1 MPLRLASHLGC
12 SCSVRR
18 GPAARHCCF
27 IIVSSDIG
35 IVARYVRPPRSPRAR
50 QFREFRR
57 LPSADLNGGGLF
69 LVAITDAQKRIS
81 VRPSARSPN
90 DARADRMF
98 RYPRRH
104 RRGRGVLHEGLPGRL
119 SRGLL
124 PRSGGDLSTR
134 QSVGRGRLARGQPMP
149 WGATRRH
156 RAVGNRALPLRLR
169 PEVCT
174 LDNVVGQP

>member
-57 LPSADLNGGGLF
+57 LPSADSNGGGLF

-81 VRPSARSPN
+81 VPAVATVQSTPRGTPKAAASRSTPLPCFIRRSAATGGRCAPQRWPGFREAAAQPPWRTSLLLWKSKRDQRAGSEGRPHRARR
-90 DARADRMF
+90 D
-98 RYPRRH
+98 
-104 RRGRGVLHEGLPGRL
+104 GR
-119 SRGLL
+119 
-124 PRSGGDLSTR
+124 R
-134 QSVGRGRLARGQPMP
+134 QSDHPARN
-149 WGATRRH
+149 A
-156 RAVGNRALPLRLR
+156 
-169 PEVCT
+169 
-174 LDNVVGQP
+174 